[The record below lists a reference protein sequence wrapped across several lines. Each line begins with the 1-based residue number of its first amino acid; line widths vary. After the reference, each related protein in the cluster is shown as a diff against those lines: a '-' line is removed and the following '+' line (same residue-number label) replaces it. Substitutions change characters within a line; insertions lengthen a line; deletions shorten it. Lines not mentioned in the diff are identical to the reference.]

1 MNDWTQ
7 MQPLRSPRPCFLTVR
22 ELAEL
27 LRVKP
32 RTIYEMVAQKKI
44 PFRKAGRRTLFLL
57 EDVLQWTEPSP
68 KP

>member
-1 MNDWTQ
+1 MNHWTQ
-7 MQPLRSPRPCFLTVR
+7 AQSQPSSRPCFLTVL
-22 ELAEL
+22 ELADL

-57 EDVLQWTEPSP
+57 EDVLQWTEQSP
-68 KP
+68 KS